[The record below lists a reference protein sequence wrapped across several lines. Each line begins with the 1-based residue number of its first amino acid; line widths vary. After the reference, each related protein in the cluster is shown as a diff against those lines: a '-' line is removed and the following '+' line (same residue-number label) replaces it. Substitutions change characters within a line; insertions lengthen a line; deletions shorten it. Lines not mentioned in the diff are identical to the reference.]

1 MQGARRIIAQ
11 PVSHRARIAVD
22 FFMSAKRVVLI
33 GAAGGA
39 LAAWL
44 AAAST
49 MLTPRVVE
57 TPVRKTTAVELRG
70 AALAAEITRLR
81 ERLRPTAAPQVPSRN
96 LFEFSRTA
104 PARAA
109 SPVLLELPAAEAPR
123 PAPEVPPLKLVGLA
137 EDPGPQGPVRTAII
151 SGFGQLF
158 LVKEGERVTSRYQV
172 AKISGEAVEIS
183 DLGDNSTLTLAL
195 K

>member
-1 MQGARRIIAQ
+1 
-11 PVSHRARIAVD
+11 
-22 FFMSAKRVVLI
+22 MSAKRVVLI
-33 GAAGGA
+33 GAVGGA

-104 PARAA
+104 PVRAA
-109 SPVLLELPAAEAPR
+109 SPVPLELPAAEAPR

-151 SGFGQLF
+151 SAFGQVF

-172 AKISGEAVEIS
+172 AKISGEAAEIR
-183 DLGDNSTLTLAL
+183 DLGDDSTITLVL

>member
-1 MQGARRIIAQ
+1 MNVKRIVA
-11 PVSHRARIAVD
+11 
-22 FFMSAKRVVLI
+22 I
-33 GAAGGA
+33 GAVGGA
-39 LAAWL
+39 LAVWL

-49 MLTPRVVE
+49 MLTQPAVDTSE
-57 TPVRKTTAVELRG
+57 RKTTAVELRG

-81 ERLRPTAAPQVPSRN
+81 ERLRPTSAPQLPSRN

-109 SPVLLELPAAEAPR
+109 SPPPRDLQGAEAPR
-123 PAPEVPPLKLVGLA
+123 PAPAAPLPLKLVGMA
-137 EDPGPQGPVRTAII
+137 EDAGPEGPVRTAIV

-158 LVKEGERVTSRYQV
+158 IVKEGERVTARYQV
-172 AKISGEAVEIS
+172 ARISGEAAELR
-183 DLGDNSTLTLAL
+183 DLDDNSTITLVL

>member
-1 MQGARRIIAQ
+1 MSVKRIVA
-11 PVSHRARIAVD
+11 
-22 FFMSAKRVVLI
+22 I
-33 GAAGGA
+33 GAVGGT
-39 LAAWL
+39 LAVWL

-49 MLTPRVVE
+49 MLTQ
-57 TPVRKTTAVELRG
+57 PVIDTSQRKTTAVELRG

-81 ERLRPTAAPQVPSRN
+81 ERLRPTAAPQLPSRN

-109 SPVLLELPAAEAPR
+109 SPAPRGLQEAEAPR
-123 PAPEVPPLKLVGLA
+123 PAAAAAPPPLRLVGMA
-137 EDPGPQGPVRTAII
+137 EDAGPEGPVRTAIV

-158 LVKEGERVTSRYQV
+158 LVKEGERVTARYQV
-172 AKISGEAVEIS
+172 AKISSDAAEIK
-183 DLGDNSTLTLAL
+183 DLGDNSTITLVL

>member
-1 MQGARRIIAQ
+1 MNVKRIVAMGA
-11 PVSHRARIAVD
+11 V
-22 FFMSAKRVVLI
+22 
-33 GAAGGA
+33 GGA
-39 LAAWL
+39 LAVWL

-49 MLTPRVVE
+49 MLTPPAIE
-57 TPVRKTTAVELRG
+57 TPVPKATGVELRG

-81 ERLRPTAAPQVPSRN
+81 ERLRPTSVPQLPSRN

-104 PARAA
+104 PARPDAPA
-109 SPVLLELPAAEAPR
+109 PHDLAEGEAPQPPAPAAPL
-123 PAPEVPPLKLVGLA
+123 LKLVGMA
-137 EDPGPQGPVRTAII
+137 EDPGPDGPVRTAII

-172 AKISGEAVEIS
+172 AALSGAAAEIR
-183 DLGDNSTLTLAL
+183 DLGDNSTVTLVL

>member
-1 MQGARRIIAQ
+1 MNVKLIA
-11 PVSHRARIAVD
+11 A
-22 FFMSAKRVVLI
+22 I
-33 GAAGGA
+33 GAVGGA
-39 LAAWL
+39 LAVWL

-49 MLTPRVVE
+49 MLTQPVVDTSE
-57 TPVRKTTAVELRG
+57 PKTTAVELRG

-81 ERLRPTAAPQVPSRN
+81 ERLRPTSAPQLPSRN

-109 SPVLLELPAAEAPR
+109 SPAPRDLPEAEAPR
-123 PAPEVPPLKLVGLA
+123 PAPAAPPPLRLVGMA
-137 EDPGPQGPVRTAII
+137 EDAGPEGPVRTAII

-158 LVKEGERVTSRYQV
+158 IVREGERVTARYQV
-172 AKISGEAVEIS
+172 AKISGEAAEIR
-183 DLGDNSTLTLAL
+183 DLGDNSTITLVL

>member
-1 MQGARRIIAQ
+1 MN
-11 PVSHRARIAVD
+11 V
-22 FFMSAKRVVLI
+22 KRVAAI
-33 GAAGGA
+33 GAVGGA
-39 LAAWL
+39 LAVWL

-49 MLTPRVVE
+49 MLTQPAVE
-57 TPVRKTTAVELRG
+57 TPVPRATGVELRG

-81 ERLRPTAAPQVPSRN
+81 ERLRPTTAPQLPSRN

-104 PARAA
+104 PARAD
-109 SPVLLELPAAEAPR
+109 PPAPHDLAEAEAPR
-123 PAPEVPPLKLVGLA
+123 PTAPAAPLLKLVGMA
-137 EDPGPQGPVRTAII
+137 EDPGPDGPVRIAII

-172 AKISGEAVEIS
+172 VKISGDAAEIR

>member
-1 MQGARRIIAQ
+1 MNVKRI
-11 PVSHRARIAVD
+11 
-22 FFMSAKRVVLI
+22 VLI
-33 GAAGGA
+33 GAAGCA

-49 MLTPRVVE
+49 MLTPPVTE
-57 TPVRKTTAVELRG
+57 TSVRKTTAVELRG

-81 ERLRPTAAPQVPSRN
+81 ERLRPTSAPQVPSRN
-96 LFEFSRTA
+96 LFEFSRAA
-104 PARAA
+104 PVRVA
-109 SPVLLELPAAEAPR
+109 SPVPRDLPAAEPPR
-123 PAPEVPPLKLVGLA
+123 PVPAAPPLKLVGLA

-158 LVKEGERVTSRYQV
+158 LVKEGEPLTSRYQV
-172 AKISGEAVEIS
+172 VKISTEAAEIR

>member
-1 MQGARRIIAQ
+1 
-11 PVSHRARIAVD
+11 
-22 FFMSAKRVVLI
+22 MSVKRVVLF

-70 AALAAEITRLR
+70 AALAAEIGRLR
-81 ERLRPTAAPQVPSRN
+81 ERLRPTEAPQLPSRN

-104 PARAA
+104 PVRAA
-109 SPVLLELPAAEAPR
+109 SPVPRELPAAEPPR
-123 PAPEVPPLKLVGLA
+123 PAREVPPLKLVGLA

-158 LVKEGERVTSRYQV
+158 LVREGEPVTSRYQV
-172 AKISGEAVEIS
+172 VKISGDAAEIR

>member
-1 MQGARRIIAQ
+1 MN
-11 PVSHRARIAVD
+11 VKRIA
-22 FFMSAKRVVLI
+22 AI
-33 GAAGGA
+33 GAVGGA
-39 LAAWL
+39 LAVWL

-49 MLTPRVVE
+49 MLTQPVVDTSE
-57 TPVRKTTAVELRG
+57 RKTTAVELRG

-81 ERLRPTAAPQVPSRN
+81 ERLRPTAVPQLPSRN

-109 SPVLLELPAAEAPR
+109 SPPPRDLQEAEAPR
-123 PAPEVPPLKLVGLA
+123 PAPAAPPPLRLVGMA
-137 EDPGPQGPVRTAII
+137 EDAGPEGPVRTAII

-158 LVKEGERVTSRYQV
+158 IVREGERVTARYQV
-172 AKISGEAVEIS
+172 AKISGEAAEIR
-183 DLGDNSTLTLAL
+183 DLGDNSTITLVL